1 MKMVSVNKWV
11 RKPKPPYKAGRT
23 GETVFLME

>member
-1 MKMVSVNKWV
+1 MQIELVKKWV
-11 RKPKPPYKAGRT
+11 MKPKPPYKAGRT